1 MIKTRCLNKMA
12 WHRLIFQQILMF
24 GWPPGKG
31 GHFCSLP
38 KSPPAAAGASMPS
51 RAARLAP
58 VNSLALSRLH
68 NGPHSIP
75 KPAVSRHG
83 TGPLTPQYRPSCKPM
98 RRIPK
103 HKDAAGG
110 FGSIDSDAVH
120 DLPGHGPPAT
130 ARPCL
135 CIRQWQ
141 QQRPEN
147 HHESRR
153 QAMST
158 SPPKPF
164 AAQNLPKSE
173 KISNFEANLR

>member
-1 MIKTRCLNKMA
+1 
-12 WHRLIFQQILMF
+12 MF
-24 GWPPGKG
+24 GWPPLPG
-31 GHFCSLP
+31 GHFCFLP
-38 KSPPAAAGASMPS
+38 KSHPQRQSFS
-51 RAARLAP
+51 CRAARLAP
-58 VNSLALSRLH
+58 ANSLALSRLH
-68 NGPHSIP
+68 NGPHFIP

-83 TGPLTPQYRPSCKPM
+83 TAPLTPQYMPSCKPV

-103 HKDAAGG
+103 QKDAAGG
-110 FGSIDSDAVH
+110 FGSIDSDVVH

-130 ARPCL
+130 THPCL

-141 QQRPEN
+141 QQRPKN

>member
-1 MIKTRCLNKMA
+1 MVKTRYPNKMA

-24 GWPPGKG
+24 GWPPLPG
-31 GHFCSLP
+31 GHFCFLP
-38 KSPPAAAGASMPS
+38 KSHPQRQSFSCRAVPQGWHRSTAWHSAGCTTGRIPFQNLPS
-51 RAARLAP
+51 QDMERP
-58 VNSLALSRLH
+58 
-68 NGPHSIP
+68 
-75 KPAVSRHG
+75 
-83 TGPLTPQYRPSCKPM
+83 PLTPQYMPSCKPV

-103 HKDAAGG
+103 QKDAAGG
-110 FGSIDSDAVH
+110 FGSIDSDVVH

-130 ARPCL
+130 AHPCL
-135 CIRQWQ
+135 CIRQWK

>member
-1 MIKTRCLNKMA
+1 MVKTRCLNKMA
-12 WHRLIFQQILMF
+12 WHQLIFNRYSCLD
-24 GWPPGKG
+24 GR
-31 GHFCSLP
+31 
-38 KSPPAAAGASMPS
+38 PA
-51 RAARLAP
+51 RAAIFVPSPKVHPQRP
-58 VNSLALSRLH
+58 ALSCRAVPQ
-68 NGPHSIP
+68 GWRRSTAWHSAGCTTGRIP
-75 KPAVSRHG
+75 FQNLPSQDMERA
-83 TGPLTPQYRPSCKPM
+83 PLTPQYMPSCKPM

>member
-1 MIKTRCLNKMA
+1 MVKTRCLNKMA

-31 GHFCSLP
+31 GHFCSLT

-58 VNSLALSRLH
+58 ANQLALSRLH

-83 TGPLTPQYRPSCKPM
+83 TGPLTPQYMPSCKPM

-130 ARPCL
+130 ARKPP
-135 CIRQWQ
+135 RE
-141 QQRPEN
+141 PPAS
-147 HHESRR
+147 HEH
-153 QAMST
+153 
-158 SPPKPF
+158 KPAETF
-164 AAQNLPKSE
+164 CRAKLAEVRKNK
-173 KISNFEANLR
+173 

>member
-1 MIKTRCLNKMA
+1 MAALAGRPFLFPHQKSTRSGRRFHAEPCRKVGTG
-12 WHRLIFQQILMF
+12 QQ
-24 GWPPGKG
+24 PGTQ
-31 GHFCSLP
+31 P
-38 KSPPAAAGASMPS
+38 VAQ
-51 RAARLAP
+51 RAAFHSKTCRLKTW
-58 VNSLALSRLH
+58 
-68 NGPHSIP
+68 NGPP
-75 KPAVSRHG
+75 Y
-83 TGPLTPQYRPSCKPM
+83 PQYMPSCKPV

-103 HKDAAGG
+103 QKDAAGG
-110 FGSIDSDAVH
+110 FGSIDSDVVH

-130 ARPCL
+130 AHPCL

>member
-1 MIKTRCLNKMA
+1 MA
-12 WHRLIFQQILMF
+12 SVNFSTDTHVWMAALAGRPFLF
-24 GWPPGKG
+24 PPQK
-31 GHFCSLP
+31 
-38 KSPPAAAGASMPS
+38 PPAATVIFMPS
-51 RAARLAP
+51 RAARLAL

-83 TGPLTPQYRPSCKPM
+83 TAPLTPQYMPSCKPV

-103 HKDAAGG
+103 QKDAAGG
-110 FGSIDSDAVH
+110 FGSIDSDVVH
-120 DLPGHGPPAT
+120 DLPGHGPYAT
-130 ARPCL
+130 AHPCL

>member
-1 MIKTRCLNKMA
+1 MASVNFSTDTHVWMAAQQGRPFLFPPQKSTRSGRRFHAEPCRKV
-12 WHRLIFQQILMF
+12 
-24 GWPPGKG
+24 
-31 GHFCSLP
+31 
-38 KSPPAAAGASMPS
+38 
-51 RAARLAP
+51 AP
-58 VNSLALSRLH
+58 VNQLALSRLH

-83 TGPLTPQYRPSCKPM
+83 TGPLTLPNRPSCKPM

-103 HKDAAGG
+103 QKDAAGG
-110 FGSIDSDAVH
+110 FGSIDSNVVH

-135 CIRQWQ
+135 CIRQGQ

-147 HHESRR
+147 HGESRR